1 MGIRFLGGASGLVGE
16 EKNFLSNVEIFFY
29 VVIYREID
37 SFIFFIFISFFF
49 FFCEWGSKSKSENK
63 EVSSRNYLI
72 RKMERLIRF

>member
-16 EKNFLSNVEIFFY
+16 EKNFLSNVKSTVLFFY
-29 VVIYREID
+29 FYFV
-37 SFIFFIFISFFF
+37 FF

>member
-1 MGIRFLGGASGLVGE
+1 MGIRFLGGASDLVGE

-37 SFIFFIFISFFF
+37 SFIFFIFILFF

>member
-49 FFCEWGSKSKSENK
+49 FVNGDFLEK
-63 EVSSRNYLI
+63 
-72 RKMERLIRF
+72 

>member
-49 FFCEWGSKSKSENK
+49 FCEWGFFGK
-63 EVSSRNYLI
+63 VRARI
-72 RKMERLIRF
+72 RKFRVEII

>member
-49 FFCEWGSKSKSENK
+49 FFVNGDRK
-63 EVSSRNYLI
+63 VRARI
-72 RKMERLIRF
+72 RKFRVEII

>member
-37 SFIFFIFISFFF
+37 SFIFLFLFCFFF
-49 FFCEWGSKSKSENK
+49 FVNGDQK
-63 EVSSRNYLI
+63 VRARI
-72 RKMERLIRF
+72 RKFRVEII

>member
-37 SFIFFIFISFFF
+37 SFIFFIFILFFF
-49 FFCEWGSKSKSENK
+49 FVNGDRK
-63 EVSSRNYLI
+63 VRARI
-72 RKMERLIRF
+72 RKFRVEII

>member
-37 SFIFFIFISFFF
+37 SFIFLFLFCFFF
-49 FFCEWGSKSKSENK
+49 FVNGDRK
-63 EVSSRNYLI
+63 VRARI
-72 RKMERLIRF
+72 RKFRVEII

>member
-37 SFIFFIFISFFF
+37 SFIFFIFILFF
-49 FFCEWGSKSKSENK
+49 FFCEWRSKSKSENK

-72 RKMERLIRF
+72 RKMERLICF

>member
-37 SFIFFIFISFFF
+37 SFIFLFLFCFFF
-49 FFCEWGSKSKSENK
+49 FMNGDRK
-63 EVSSRNYLI
+63 VRARI
-72 RKMERLIRF
+72 RKFRVEII

>member
-37 SFIFFIFISFFF
+37 SFIFFYFYFVFF